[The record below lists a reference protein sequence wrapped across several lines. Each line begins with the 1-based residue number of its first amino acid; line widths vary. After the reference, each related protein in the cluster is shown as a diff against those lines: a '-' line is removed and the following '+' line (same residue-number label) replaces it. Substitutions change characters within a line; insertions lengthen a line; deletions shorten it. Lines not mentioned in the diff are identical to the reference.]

1 MIISPWSAAT
11 WTRFTRSPLWRTRRI
26 AWVFKPLHCLS
37 FAIYSALLCDDKK
50 APRADKHSFDGTG
63 GISLLLFARDNK
75 TKQLSYSLGGSFC
88 LSDFCISRALKSTAK
103 VIFPRRRTFVA
114 YPIYP
119 SHEVCLQ
126 IEEFASFSPPA
137 VRSRATGWKRAL
149 NNLMT
154 FSSTLALQSST
165 YLPEPGGV
173 NDSNEKRANWVIA
186 SNLHLSCSHAMH
198 S

>member
-37 FAIYSALLCDDKK
+37 FAIYSALLYDDKK

-88 LSDFCISRALKSTAK
+88 LSDFCISRALKSTAESDFSTSEDFCR
-103 VIFPRRRTFVA
+103 ISNLSVA
-114 YPIYP
+114 W
-119 SHEVCLQ
+119 S
-126 IEEFASFSPPA
+126 
-137 VRSRATGWKRAL
+137 
-149 NNLMT
+149 
-154 FSSTLALQSST
+154 
-165 YLPEPGGV
+165 LP
-173 NDSNEKRANWVIA
+173 ANWGIRFFLA
-186 SNLHLSCSHAMH
+186 SCCQEQSNRLKTSFE
-198 S
+198 